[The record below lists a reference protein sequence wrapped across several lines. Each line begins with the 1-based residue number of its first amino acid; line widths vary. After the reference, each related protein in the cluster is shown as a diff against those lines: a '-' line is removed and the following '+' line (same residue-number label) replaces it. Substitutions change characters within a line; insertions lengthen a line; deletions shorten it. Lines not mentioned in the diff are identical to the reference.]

1 MGMYAAQNP
10 VARAVVRAVQL
21 VQVEQTTAALIT
33 SSIPTTCV
41 PTTSGNLHAFLT
53 RPSGGVVMVMVEAV
67 QAGMVMVEAVQAGM
81 VMVEVGVPGAGLSI
95 GVTTCAVVTK

>member
-41 PTTSGNLHAFLT
+41 PTTSGNLRVFLT
-53 RPSGGVVMVMVEAV
+53 RPSGGTVTVQVVTVI
-67 QAGMVMVEAVQAGM
+67 
-81 VMVEVGVPGAGLSI
+81 VEVGVPGAGLSI